1 MTQNATDFENQVVNL
16 VKAAMSGDEEANDV
30 IVQIIEAAKKGDE
43 QALKVVALIKQLTQ
57 SNSDQAEE
65 GAEENTEAMKCGGKV
80 RAKMKAKKCETGGE
94 VLEEK
99 CGGAAKKNSAA
110 SKVRK
115 SCKAKKCENGDTLTD
130 TQKFLL
136 GAKCGAKMKKPKK
149 CESGDHIEELEDYL
163 AVKCGGKMK
172 KTKKHEEGG
181 QISLDFSQ
189 IDFAKCGKK
198 LKKKEDG
205 GEIAEEK
212 CGGKAKKV
220 KKGEVGV
227 RLPEGA
233 HGQTWSKSTS
243 STTVFSKGGKQCP
256 CALKRIGGKIVTV
269 DTCTGLPVHKQ
280 GGPIKKYQ
288 DPAGAITYNPFFG
301 DKFMYDPD
309 KRQFYIFDRNGE
321 WQEIAWDQLKDKRG
335 SQEFITKV
343 FENGYDN
350 PINNLYLE
358 RDDNAKVR
366 NSRTGRFPNINS
378 SNWGDTMGTFVNY
391 IGGKY
396 VINPGTDN
404 EETLD
409 FSQFYDKYPT
419 WRSWS
424 RKYNN
429 VGYQGEEIPYKD
441 GKAQWD
447 PAQQKYVYKI
457 QRTVSTPAAGS
468 EWRIVG
474 FASDSGAS
482 QSAAAT
488 AGSSTTAQ
496 QGATAAATSTP
507 TDASS
512 QSGSKQNFAEWIKQ
526 NAPQYQSY
534 QERKKLAEK
543 YGIQNYTGSLQQNL
557 QMWNMMKNDRTL
569 NSQASQEAD
578 VIREA
583 TRVAPLPVPTI
594 AASKKVEIPT
604 ISSADIRSNSVST
617 PLTLKTEPI
626 KLPTIRLANRE
637 TPQESRRLHPAEY

>member
-65 GAEENTEAMKCGGKV
+65 GAEENTEMMKCGGKV

-99 CGGAAKKNSAA
+99 CGGTAKKNSTA

-115 SCKAKKCENGDTLTD
+115 SCKAKKCENGDTLTE

-136 GAKCGAKMKKPKK
+136 GAKCGGKMKKAKK
-149 CESGDHIEELEDYL
+149 CAEGDHIEELEDYL

-233 HGQTWSKSTS
+233 HGQIRSTS

-256 CALKRIGGKIVTV
+256 CALKRVGGKIVTV

-280 GGPIKKYQ
+280 GGSIKKYQ
-288 DPAGAITYNPFFG
+288 DPAEPITYTRFFG
-301 DKFMYDPD
+301 LDYKYDPNTR
-309 KRQFYIFDRNGE
+309 KFYIGEDRAGTWE
-321 WQEIAWDQLKDKRG
+321 EASWDKIANMRG
-335 SQEFITKV
+335 SQEFIDKV
-343 FENGYDN
+343 YENGYRN
-350 PINNLYLE
+350 PADDLYLD
-358 RDDNAKVR
+358 RDDRDVVVS
-366 NSRTGRFPNINS
+366 SRTGRFPYTNS
-378 SNWGDTMGTFVNY
+378 LGWKNRDGIKFNY
-391 IGGKY
+391 VDGKY
-396 VINPGTDN
+396 VINPGEDN
-404 EETLD
+404 EQILD
-409 FSQFYDKYPT
+409 FSDFYKGNFSSND
-419 WRSWS
+419 WLIR
-424 RKYNN
+424 YNN
-429 VGYQGEEIPYKD
+429 VGYRGEEIPYKD

-447 PAQQKYVYKI
+447 PAQQKYVYRI
-457 QRTVSTPAAGS
+457 QRTVSAPATEAGES
-468 EWRIVG
+468 TEG
-474 FASDSGAS
+474 SASATS
-482 QSAAAT
+482 QSATAAT

-496 QGATAAATSTP
+496 QGAATAATSTG
-507 TDASS
+507 ASS
-512 QSGSKQNFAEWIKQ
+512 QSGSKQNFAEWLKQ

-534 QERKKLAEK
+534 QERKKLAQK
-543 YGIQNYTGSLQQNL
+543 YGIQDYKGSLQQNL
-557 QMWNMMKNDRTL
+557 QMWDRMKNDSTL
-569 NSQASQEAD
+569 NSQASSEEGVPRKAP
-578 VIREA
+578 V
-583 TRVAPLPVPTI
+583 TPLPIPVIP
-594 AASKKVEIPT
+594 ASKKVEF
-604 ISSADIRSNSVST
+604 
-617 PLTLKTEPI
+617 
-626 KLPTIRLANRE
+626 PTIRLANR
-637 TPQESRRLHPAEY
+637 